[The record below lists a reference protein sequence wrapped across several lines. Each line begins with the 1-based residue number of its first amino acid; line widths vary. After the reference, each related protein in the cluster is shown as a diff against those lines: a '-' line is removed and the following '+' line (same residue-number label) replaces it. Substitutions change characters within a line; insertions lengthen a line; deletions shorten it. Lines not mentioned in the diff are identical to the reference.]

1 MEVFDAIK
9 NRRSVRAFLPS
20 PVDRDTLE
28 AVFGSAA
35 RTSSWANTQPWEVF
49 AAVGDVLERIR
60 AGYRE
65 KYDARS
71 PSAPE
76 TEPPRTWSESSRLR
90 QQQLYPDMMRASGI
104 TADEFGEL
112 SQSMFNAP
120 VVAYI
125 CMDKALSAWSLYDI
139 GAYSQS
145 ILLAAYDRGLGGI
158 QAITLTLFPDVIRR
172 ELRIPMNLKITIG
185 IALGY
190 PDTGNPINSF
200 VSARASLGDTV
211 HILG

>member
-9 NRRSVRAFLPS
+9 NRRSVRAFLPK
-20 PVDRDTLE
+20 PVDRDTLD
-28 AVFGSAA
+28 AVFRSAA
-35 RTSSWANTQPWEVF
+35 RTPSWANTQPWEVF
-49 AAVGDVLERIR
+49 AATGNVLERIK

-65 KYDARS
+65 KYDTRS

-76 TEPPRTWSESSRLR
+76 TEPPHTWSESSRLR
-90 QQQLYPDMMRASGI
+90 QQQLYPDMMRSSGI
-104 TADEFGEL
+104 TAEQFGEL

-125 CMDKALSAWSLYDI
+125 CMDQALSAWSLYDI

-145 ILLAAYDRGLGGI
+145 VLLAAYDRGLGGI

-172 ELRIPMNLKITIG
+172 ELGVPANLKITIG

-190 PDTGNPINSF
+190 PDAGNPINSF
-200 VSARASLGDTV
+200 VSARASVGETV